1 MSAIIVSD
9 LHIGNKCFLYHRF
22 DRFLENLPAGHEL
35 ILNGDVLDNPHKRLE
50 TLDLQMLEKI
60 RRHSSL
66 RKVVWIR
73 GNHDNSYTIGE
84 PGDLQFVRHYSLG
97 RELLIAHGDSFDDI
111 MPKSMAFM
119 RLFMLMHD
127 LRVKCG
133 ASPVH
138 VAHYAK
144 KWTWFYRILRENVMM
159 NAVKCARENGY
170 KAVTCGHTHY
180 PEDRMVDGVRYIN
193 TGSWT
198 ETPTFYLFQD
208 GRQIGLNPDLDSSP
222 YSPHQ

>member
-9 LHIGNKCFLYHRF
+9 LHIGSQYFLYRRF

-35 ILNGDVLDNPHKRLE
+35 ILNGDVIDNPYKRFETNDLE
-50 TLDLQMLEKI
+50 MLEKI

-66 RKVVWIR
+66 RKVVWVR

-84 PGDLQFVRHYSLG
+84 LGDIQFVRHYSLG
-97 RELLIAHGDSFDDI
+97 RQLLLAHGDSFDEI
-111 MPKSMAFM
+111 MPKNMPFI

-127 LRVKCG
+127 LRVRLG

-144 KWTWFYRILRENVMM
+144 KWSRFYRILRENVMM

-170 KAVTCGHTHY
+170 MAVTCGHTHY
-180 PEDRMVDGVRYIN
+180 PEDRMVDGARYIN

-198 ETPTFYLFQD
+198 EIPTFYLLQD
-208 GRQIGLNPDLDSSP
+208 GKHMSLNLAPES
-222 YSPHQ
+222 